1 MEYYQDI
8 EMSPVGNPE
17 QEHLLPRDS
26 QDSTS
31 SDSTR
36 YGSLAKSSDSLERN
50 EVEVILDRSPEADV
64 IPETTALGRS
74 LGWSSAYILI
84 ISRVIGSGIFATPG
98 TITKSVGSVGLSLLL
113 WTVGGLIAW
122 FGLQIGLEY
131 GCMLPRSGGKL
142 HSFT

>member
-1 MEYYQDI
+1 MESREDF
-8 EMSPVGNPE
+8 EMSTINNSE
-17 QEHLLPRDS
+17 RESLLPRDG

-31 SDSTR
+31 VTSNSR
-36 YGSLAKSSDSLERN
+36 YGRLAKTSESLEGN
-50 EVEVILDRSPEADV
+50 EIEVILDRSPEADV

-98 TITKSVGSVGLSLLL
+98 AITKSVGSVGLSLLL

-122 FGLQIGLEY
+122 FGLQISLEY
-131 GCMLPRSGGKL
+131 GCMLPRSGGEFD
-142 HSFT
+142 S